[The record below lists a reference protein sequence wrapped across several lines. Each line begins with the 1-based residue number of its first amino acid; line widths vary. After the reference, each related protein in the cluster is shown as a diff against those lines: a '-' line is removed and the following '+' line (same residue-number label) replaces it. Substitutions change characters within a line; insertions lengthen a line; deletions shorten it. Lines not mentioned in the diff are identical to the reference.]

1 MLEMVKEYLR
11 VDGNDDDYIIGHLIE
26 TAKSYVKSA
35 TNIAY
40 DEDNHLYKMALLLL
54 VVRWYENRNLVG
66 KNDDLDYTISS
77 ILLQIELEGE
87 KHE

>member
-1 MLEMVKEYLR
+1 MLKLAKDYLR
-11 VDGNDDDYIIGHLIE
+11 IDGTDEDIIITHLIE
-26 TAKSYVKSA
+26 TAKSYIKSA
-35 TNIAY
+35 TNIDY
-40 DEDNHLYKMALLLL
+40 SEENHLYKMALLLL